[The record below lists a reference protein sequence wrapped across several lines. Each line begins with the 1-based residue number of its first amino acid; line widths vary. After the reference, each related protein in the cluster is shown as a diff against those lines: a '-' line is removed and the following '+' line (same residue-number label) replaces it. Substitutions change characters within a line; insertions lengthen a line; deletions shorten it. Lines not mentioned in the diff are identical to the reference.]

1 MAEHH
6 IAPEKVTKPIQ
17 LLAAWLVGLIVVN
30 ASFLLAARQITNPSW
45 AAGVLV
51 VAAIANVP
59 IFIAALFLLQ
69 TKFRPQMQEDSYY
82 SQYLRS
88 EREFSVRMVDGKATE
103 AISAKAIEDA
113 ASRIAHSFGAA
124 GAGKEK
130 PIENILRESQ
140 LDVLVERMGNFR
152 TLAELYLSTETW
164 SRVVQRFEGGRAFK
178 MEMDLLV
185 SEGLVSKAG
194 ASFDSCELTELGRS
208 VARASEKVGRLFS
221 QTSREFWEAE
231 RVDMGAG

>member
-1 MAEHH
+1 MAERH

-30 ASFLLAARQITNPSW
+30 ASFLLAAQQIGSPSW
-45 AAGVLV
+45 AAGALV

-82 SQYLRS
+82 AQYLRS
-88 EREFSVRMVDGKATE
+88 EREFSVGMVDGKATE
-103 AISAKAIEDA
+103 AITAKAIEDA
-113 ASRIAHSFGAA
+113 ALRIANSLGAA

-140 LDVLVERMGNFR
+140 LEVLVERMGNFR
-152 TLAELYLSTETW
+152 TLSELYLSKETW
-164 SRVVQRFEGGRAFK
+164 SRVVQRFEGVRAFK
-178 MEMDLLV
+178 MEVDLQV
-185 SEGLVSKAG
+185 SEGLVSKDS

-208 VARASEKVGRLFS
+208 VARAAEKAGRLFS
-221 QTSREFWEAE
+221 QTSKAFWESE
-231 RVDMGAG
+231 RISMGAS